1 MPTLLSLVV
10 VGLGLCYVVYQRYL
24 HPLAGIPGPF
34 AASISRLWIT
44 RLSWVGGT
52 HKVMVDL
59 HRQHGK
65 YVRIGPNEVYDLDWS
80 NSPYTELT
88 KHCRSVADP
97 AAVKRIYCK
106 N

>member
-1 MPTLLSLVV
+1 MLGLTIPTLLSLAFTVLV
-10 VGLGLCYVVYQRYL
+10 LCYVVYQRYL
-24 HPLAGIPGPF
+24 HPLASIPGPF

-65 YVRIGPNEVYDLDWS
+65 YVRIGPNEVY
-80 NSPYTELT
+80 EFE
-88 KHCRSVADP
+88 RSYRDILQPMHGADQ
-97 AAVKRIYCK
+97 IL
-106 N
+106 